1 MELYAEKVNNKVLC
15 SISQAKSLRYI
26 VLGGLAMVYWD
37 LSWKA
42 GQRDVIVRWL
52 SVENLGHNMRSPW
65 NSRMEYDF
73 FWSASQWI
81 YQLCVRHVL
90 LRQGVY
96 QGQDNA
102 WLGSQQEDSPQ
113 NSLTWSGHTPHS
125 QGGRTLQIASSGN
138 KYWGPPGGIK
148 LHGSYSNEPV
158 IHITLLSWISEF
170 CCCLLP
176 ILGTRNCN
184 GFFFLLFF
192 FFFFCGRFQSLNYS

>member
-1 MELYAEKVNNKVLC
+1 ML
-15 SISQAKSLRYI
+15 
-26 VLGGLAMVYWD
+26 LGGLAMVYWD

-90 LRQGVY
+90 LRQGVLVIKVKIMPDWDSSRKTAPKLPY
-96 QGQDNA
+96 LIWSHPTFSRRKNTSDCQK
-102 WLGSQQEDSPQ
+102 WQQ
-113 NSLTWSGHTPHS
+113 
-125 QGGRTLQIASSGN
+125 I
-138 KYWGPPGGIK
+138 WGPPSGIK
-148 LHGSYSNEPV
+148 LHASYSNEPV
-158 IHITLLSWISEF
+158 IHVTLLSWISEF
-170 CCCLLP
+170 YCCCLLP

-192 FFFFCGRFQSLNYS
+192 GRFQSLNYG